1 MFKPHET
8 AYQVARQNFL
18 AYAAAHEQG
27 CASDEDRATA
37 REQLART
44 DWLASVIDQLDC
56 LRNHQDQVSDRN
68 AHTRALGDFFALA
81 DEATVGDY
89 PDDFKSDKAKAI
101 NLVISNA
108 TRWRKQIAECGAGF
122 NPLLIASDIVVL
134 QKKIDRILFGHETFR
149 AHQIRDCTPS
159 RIAFCV
165 ETTRPTADNAANDAG
180 ETVHIAWC
188 AEHKPGSTRMDSLI
202 GPYATLFYATR
213 IANAMNRAIG
223 ITQPAATEL
232 TGNSLRMARLIAAA

>member
-1 MFKPHET
+1 MFKPSET

-44 DWLASVIDQLDC
+44 DWLAAVIDQL
-56 LRNHQDQVSDRN
+56 DQVSDRN
-68 AHTRALGDFFALA
+68 AHTRALRDFFAMVDAKPA
-81 DEATVGDY
+81 DEYRGRLITH
-89 PDDFKSDKAKAI
+89 
-101 NLVISNA
+101 NA

-122 NPLLIASDIVVL
+122 NPLLIASDIIVL
-134 QKKIDRILFGHETFR
+134 QKKIDHLLFDHEIFR
-149 AHQIRDCTPS
+149 AHQIRDCTLS

-165 ETTRPTADNAANDAG
+165 ETARSVGGCEPA

-188 AEHKPGSTRMDSLI
+188 AEHKPGSTRMDALI

-223 ITQPAATEL
+223 ITQPHATEL

>member
-1 MFKPHET
+1 MFKPSET

-37 REQLART
+37 REQLAIT
-44 DWLASVIDQLDC
+44 DWLAAVIDQLDC

-68 AHTRALGDFFALA
+68 AHTRALRDFFAMVDDMEHGDIPGYKHVIEMAIANLIKHNA
-81 DEATVGDY
+81 D
-89 PDDFKSDKAKAI
+89 
-101 NLVISNA
+101 
-108 TRWRKQIAECGAGF
+108 RWRKQIAECGAGF

-134 QKKIDRILFGHETFR
+134 QKKIDRILFGHETFK

-165 ETTRPTADNAANDAG
+165 ETSRSVGGCEPAETA
-180 ETVHIAWC
+180 HIAWC
-188 AEHKPGSTRMDSLI
+188 AEHKPGSTRMDALI

-213 IANAMNRAIG
+213 IANAMNRALG
-223 ITQPAATEL
+223 ITQPHATEL